1 MSATTNEIRVG
12 NKLEIDNQ
20 PYLVLNN
27 EFCKPGKGQAF
38 NRIKLKNMMT
48 GRVVE
53 NTYKSG
59 DKLDLADIE
68 EFGMTFLYRE
78 DEGAVFM
85 DQSTF
90 DQISV
95 GANLIKPI
103 AHWLVEEVIYQV
115 VVYNGNVIDVVPPFF
130 LEMTIAETSEGV
142 RGDSSGRVLKPAKT
156 NTGAEIQVP
165 IFIGEGEKI
174 KVDTRTGE
182 YASRVN
188 D

>member
-1 MSATTNEIRVG
+1 MSVSTNEIRTG

-27 EFCKPGKGQAF
+27 EFNKPGKGQAF
-38 NRIKLKNMMT
+38 NRIRVKNMIN

-53 NTYKSG
+53 LTYKSG
-59 DKLDLADIE
+59 DKIDIADIE

-85 DQSTF
+85 DQKTF

-95 GANLIKPI
+95 SKEIIVPI
-103 AHWLVEEVIYQV
+103 AHWLMEEVVYQV
-115 VVYNGNVIDVVPPFF
+115 VVYKGNVIEVAPPFF

-156 NTGAEIQVP
+156 HTGAEVNVP
-165 IFIGEGEKI
+165 IFIGEGERI